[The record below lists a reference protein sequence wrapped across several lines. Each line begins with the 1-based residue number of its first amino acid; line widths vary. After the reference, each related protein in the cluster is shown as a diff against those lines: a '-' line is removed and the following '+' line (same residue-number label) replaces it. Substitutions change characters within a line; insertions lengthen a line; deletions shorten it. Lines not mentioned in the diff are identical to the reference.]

1 MPAAA
6 LSKGRTRAPARAAPA
21 APSKLAAA
29 QAVGLRAPV
38 AGAAAGLLA
47 AMIIAAGLA
56 TGGRGAQLADFA
68 GDAAEATGRALAA
81 IPGVA
86 AGGVEGLGLVVGQVH
101 LDGASPA
108 AKAEILAAADVRPG
122 QSITAL
128 DLSAVRARV
137 EAVGWVAR
145 ARVMRRWPDEIVIA
159 VDQRPLIAL
168 WQHAGRTAVIASNGA
183 VVSAVD
189 PAHFTTLPLVVGEGA
204 NTAAAAILPRLSR
217 HPALWSRLSALVR
230 VDGRRW
236 NLQLRDGCVV
246 FLPESG
252 EDAALDRL
260 ESLDRQAQ
268 VLKLGLARVD
278 LRDPDM
284 VVVRPRGAVAPPPVG
299 KGL

>member
-1 MPAAA
+1 
-6 LSKGRTRAPARAAPA
+6 
-21 APSKLAAA
+21 
-29 QAVGLRAPV
+29 VGLRAPV

-68 GDAAEATGRALAA
+68 GDAAEATGRTLAA

-145 ARVMRRWPDEIVIA
+145 ARVMRLWPDHIVIS

-183 VVSAVD
+183 VVGAVD
-189 PAHFTTLPLVVGEGA
+189 PAHFTSLPLVVGEGA

-217 HPALWSRLSALVR
+217 HPRLWSRLAAIVR

-236 NLQLRDGCVV
+236 NLRLTGGAAVL
-246 FLPESG
+246 LPETG

-260 ESLDRQAQ
+260 DRLDAQ
-268 VLKLGLARVD
+268 SQILDLALARVD
-278 LRDPDM
+278 LRDPEM
-284 VVVRPRGAVAPPPVG
+284 VVVRPWGAAAPPPAG